1 MPYALQI
8 KYFNSFWLKKVNG
21 NVDLDPSNTSTGSS
35 TVTTS
40 VNATTSETVTDPA
53 YYLPTWPS
61 LPWATDLYRTNP
73 NDNTIY
79 QVPPIFPWGGR
90 SGLTLT
96 MSNWNALTAIGLGK
110 GSELNTSPSQE
121 VGRERNWFVEEARID
136 GGYNNTSVDFG
147 VKAFFVEDN
156 NNQEHRFSSLIHSGV
171 YNSRTGINETNV
183 FSTALPI
190 TRSLDPVNNS
200 IQKLYASDT
209 NLIVFQENK
218 VSRGLIDKDII
229 YTAEGGSQ
237 TLPPGIVLGQ
247 ITPYLGNYGISKN
260 PESFG
265 TFGNSRYFADVNRNA
280 IMRLAENGLTEIS
293 KYGMIDF
300 FRDELSNVNNG
311 FVQRLYSMSLYQT
324 VNYNSNISEISPSN
338 KNISLGINIDLNEL
352 RPGMLL
358 QINGQSL
365 QDVYIASLR
374 DMDGQSPSATV
385 YLSRSVSGE
394 EYGLTSGT
402 YSAVN
407 FIGFV
412 KDKVLGVYDNRNN
425 NYVLSIQKN
434 QSQSGRRGVDSV
446 VFKTL
451 NFDETVKG
459 WVSFFNYMP
468 TDMLSLQN
476 KFFTVKNGD
485 LYRHYDETT
494 SDNRGSFYGVK
505 YPATVQFIFNDNP
518 QISKNFQT
526 INYEGNS
533 GWEVTSILSDS
544 SGQVRYSSNDP
555 WFTTRDFTNAVYSY
569 VEGAY
574 TDTITGQTGY
584 AGFVKKENKYYA
596 NLINNS
602 TASPNE
608 IIFGDSM
615 SGIKGFF
622 TTVTMSTDSVTNPG
636 GEKQLFS
643 AGSKYVVS
651 SY

>member
-1 MPYALQI
+1 M
-8 KYFNSFWLKKVNG
+8 
-21 NVDLDPSNTSTGSS
+21 
-35 TVTTS
+35 
-40 VNATTSETVTDPA
+40 
-53 YYLPTWPS
+53 
-61 LPWATDLYRTNP
+61 
-73 NDNTIY
+73 
-79 QVPPIFPWGGR
+79 
-90 SGLTLT
+90 
-96 MSNWNALTAIGLGK
+96 
-110 GSELNTSPSQE
+110 
-121 VGRERNWFVEEARID
+121 
-136 GGYNNTSVDFG
+136 
-147 VKAFFVEDN
+147 
-156 NNQEHRFSSLIHSGV
+156 
-171 YNSRTGINETNV
+171 
-183 FSTALPI
+183 
-190 TRSLDPVNNS
+190 
-200 IQKLYASDT
+200 
-209 NLIVFQENK
+209 FQENK

-247 ITPYLGNYGISKN
+247 ITPYLGKYGISKN

-265 TFGNSRYFADVNRNA
+265 VFGNSKYFADVNRNS

-293 KYGMIDF
+293 QYGMIDF
-300 FRDELSNVNNG
+300 FRDELSTINNDLI
-311 FVQRLYSMSLYQT
+311 QKEYIMSLYTSYAYNQIINEVSLNNKTST
-324 VNYNSNISEISPSN
+324 VNV
-338 KNISLGINIDLNEL
+338 DLNEL

-358 QINGQSL
+358 QINGQVL
-365 QDVYIASLR
+365 QDVYISSLR
-374 DMDGQSPSATV
+374 DMDGQQPAATI

-402 YSAVN
+402 YSTVN
-407 FIGFV
+407 FIGYV
-412 KDKVLGVYDNRNN
+412 KDKVIGTYDNRNK
-425 NYVLSIQKN
+425 NYTLSIQKN
-434 QSQSGRRGVDSV
+434 ILNPVGDKSV

-451 NFDETVKG
+451 NFDENVKG
-459 WVSFFNYMP
+459 WVSFFNYKP
-468 TDMLSLQN
+468 TDMFSMQN

-494 SDNRGSFYGVK
+494 SDNRGSFYGIK

-596 NLINNS
+596 NLINSS

-608 IIFGDSM
+608 IIFGDAM